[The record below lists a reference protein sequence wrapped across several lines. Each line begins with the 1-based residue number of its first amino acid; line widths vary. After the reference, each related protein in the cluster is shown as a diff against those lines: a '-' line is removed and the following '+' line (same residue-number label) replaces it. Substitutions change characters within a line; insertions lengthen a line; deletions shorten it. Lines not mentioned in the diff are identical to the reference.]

1 MIVDQ
6 KLNKQFVG
14 VYLIDGD
21 IDGTQLATTVKPN
34 WFRILMTNWFLG
46 WKWISIK
53 ELKTIQAVKAAKPA
67 EVKAK

>member
-1 MIVDQ
+1 
-6 KLNKQFVG
+6 
-14 VYLIDGD
+14 
-21 IDGTQLATTVKPN
+21 
-34 WFRILMTNWFLG
+34 MTNWFLG